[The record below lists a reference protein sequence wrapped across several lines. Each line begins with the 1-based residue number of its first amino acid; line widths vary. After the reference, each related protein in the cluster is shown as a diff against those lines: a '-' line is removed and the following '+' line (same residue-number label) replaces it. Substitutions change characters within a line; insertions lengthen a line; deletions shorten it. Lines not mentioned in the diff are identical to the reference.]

1 MIDSPADNCFLR
13 FLPSVALLILLQVPT
28 GARADETRTT
38 GPFPRNDITAQ
49 PMIEA
54 AGGRPGLLRV
64 VGALQRALTA
74 LQQLELQI
82 KQAQWNVSGTL
93 FFPLHRML
101 GEQAQETA
109 RWVDLCAERLLAV
122 GASADGRAMTI
133 VRTVGLPEM
142 PGGFLDDAQVLSWF
156 TLAYKTVGE
165 DVKDASKEIAEI
177 DPASAGLLQEIERGI
192 ARAQWHM
199 RAEFQSTATDPNT
212 GSDLNDGKPVT
223 APR

>member
-1 MIDSPADNCFLR
+1 MRHLIPA
-13 FLPSVALLILLQVPT
+13 ALILLQTAT
-28 GARADETRTT
+28 GAPAAADGSAA
-38 GPFPRNDITAQ
+38 GPFPRNDLTTQ
-49 PMIEA
+49 PIVEP
-54 AGGRPGLLRV
+54 AGGRPGLLHV
-64 VGALQRALTA
+64 VGALQRSLTA

-101 GEQAQETA
+101 AEQAQETT
-109 RWVDLCAERLLAV
+109 RWIDLCAERLLAV
-122 GASADGRAMTI
+122 GASADGRGTTI
-133 VRTVGLPEM
+133 VRTPGLPEM

-165 DVKDASKEIAEI
+165 DLKDSSKEIAEI

-199 RAEFQSTATDPNT
+199 RGEFQSTATDPNT

-223 APR
+223 PAPR